1 MTFEEAARKFNLPLK
16 YLYRLRD
23 LGIVTGAILTDAD
36 VKTVEIASRVYWD
49 PIALRSRLS
58 RLSRKRREDLIRTA
72 ELARWESYVFNRY
85 RNHIMKKSVGRIYVK
100 QVADEIRRY
109 YGIEKTFETIRKI
122 YQLRKKA
129 YYELQRRVR

>member
-1 MTFEEAARKFNLPLK
+1 MTFKEAARKFRLPLK
-16 YLYRLRD
+16 YLYRLREQG
-23 LGIVTGAILTDAD
+23 LITGAILTDAD

-85 RNHIMKKSVGRIYVK
+85 RNHIMEKSGRRLYVR
-100 QVADEIRRY
+100 QVADEIKRY
-109 YGIEKTFETIRKI
+109 YEIEKTFEVVRRI
-122 YQLRKKA
+122 YRLRKKA
-129 YYELQRRVR
+129 YYELQRRIR